1 MKLFVFILILVWYFN
16 KILYFKK
23 EIKCNRIEIIETT
36 PIFQITKDILTITN
50 RTYRNLTKT
59 IKNTSPKMMTH
70 NLKEE
75 WGNLI
80 SLNRNIEFLKQRIRL
95 NLTLNPLYKR
105 DTTT

>member
-1 MKLFVFILILVWYFN
+1 
-16 KILYFKK
+16 
-23 EIKCNRIEIIETT
+23 
-36 PIFQITKDILTITN
+36 
-50 RTYRNLTKT
+50 
-59 IKNTSPKMMTH
+59 MMTH